1 MADGDRAGHKHLGLC
16 EAGRNIASRAGQ
28 RNSQTIGR
36 KKKSEYLAQRR
47 KGRQVRKSKKKFF
60 FGASGAINFPTLR
73 SAVNPNNLIFCPPHS
88 NSPAR
93 GERTRFLDRSTTE
106 IYLVELRWS
115 VGVLVST
122 IALQPAGSSTRVP
135 FPGRSG
141 RALCGYRRRASDR
154 CCGDGS

>member
-60 FGASGAINFPTLR
+60 LAPWCDQF
-73 SAVNPNNLIFCPPHS
+73 S
-88 NSPAR
+88 NS
-93 GERTRFLDRSTTE
+93 
-106 IYLVELRWS
+106 
-115 VGVLVST
+115 
-122 IALQPAGSSTRVP
+122 ALGSQPE
-135 FPGRSG
+135 
-141 RALCGYRRRASDR
+141 
-154 CCGDGS
+154 